1 MKAKYRADFG
11 RCSTESL
18 ATSVAGISISS
29 TAVSITGIR
38 VYIYM
43 HTHTFTYAC
52 TKRYIRDAPLVLTHM
67 SMYGGQVQVGGGV
80 SSTSCEVASVHA
92 PHGSRNGVGATSSHA
107 SHGLAHR
114 AQAQAGGGERQDHQQ
129 QLRAVHLMLQ
139 QRNQTLIQ
147 QFEAKLGEEQ
157 HLLAQVSAVAHI
169 CLSCPSLCLAGGGVA
184 YCTTYHP
191 PTTYLPYSCTP
202 V

>member
-38 VYIYM
+38 IYLYI
-43 HTHTFTYAC
+43 HTHTCSYAC
-52 TKRYIRDAPLVLTHM
+52 TKKYITDALLVLTHMSTHM

-92 PHGSRNGVGATSSHA
+92 PHDSRNGVGATSSHA

-114 AQAQAGGGERQDHQQ
+114 IQGQVGGGERQDHQQ
-129 QLRAVHLMLQ
+129 QLRAVQLMLQ

-147 QFEAKLGEEQ
+147 QFEAKLAEEQ
-157 HLLAQVSAVAHI
+157 HLLAQVRALAHI
-169 CLSCPSLCLAGGGVA
+169 CLPCPAMSLISACHVSHSFLQAV
-184 YCTTYHP
+184 
-191 PTTYLPYSCTP
+191 